1 MGTDERAR
9 RSAGDARLG
18 GGHGARVR
26 AQAAVWPGA
35 DDVKDRAFAEQMR
48 AVGCG
53 TGAGRRGR
61 RVGGTRDFSGE
72 MGSGVVPGACVPAP
86 AQEGGE
92 ECEDQGLQRGA
103 QARGSAWGVAV
114 GWALGRGE
122 AICIHLGNISYV
134 VREMQGLYA

>member
-1 MGTDERAR
+1 MDGCTR

-18 GGHGARVR
+18 DGHGARVR
-26 AQAAVWPGA
+26 AQAAVRAGA
-35 DDVKDRAFAEQMR
+35 DDVEDRAFAGEVR
-48 AVGCG
+48 AVGRS
-53 TGAGRRGR
+53 TGVGRRDG
-61 RVGGTRDFSGE
+61 RVGGDFGGE
-72 MGSGVVPGACVPAP
+72 MGSGVVPGACVPAL

-103 QARGSAWGVAV
+103 QARGSAWGAAA

-134 VREMQGLYA
+134 VRGMQGFCA

>member
-1 MGTDERAR
+1 MGTDECTR

-18 GGHGARVR
+18 DGLDAGEG
-26 AQAAVWPGA
+26 AQAAVRAGA
-35 DDVKDRAFAEQMR
+35 DDVEERAFAGEVR
-48 AVGCG
+48 AVGRS
-53 TGAGRRGR
+53 TGAGRRGG

-134 VREMQGLYA
+134 VRGMQGLCA